1 MGTQQTHQK
10 NNLKLYNTMNSPS
23 PTSIMNDIEKRANDP
38 LQVLATQKKVSFD
51 ENNLRENMGKT
62 KVGVENR
69 TEAEVVSLEEN
80 TTDILNEKLG
90 DDRRDEMPGLK
101 GVVKP
106 RDEDILSGRGAGV
119 NLHPGNVFFRKL
131 IQANKQKYIRGD
143 PGEKK
148 RIIKKIVEVAENH
161 GRFLKQDLKTELWL
175 PISTDDARKKTGQA
189 LRENAPAIKKQQSE
203 MKKKMQY
210 GHAAALQSLLP
221 HRHEM
226 EVMGGP
232 TPPHSPQI
240 TNNFGPSPV
249 LSHSSPTNILWS
261 RMNMLQ
267 EKQEQLKRKQRELED
282 EQNQLMQYFYQ
293 MTASL
298 TKPSPVHSTY
308 FMNPSNDCSSDS
320 DSDYMYS
327 RGQKKRRIIV
337 PGH

>member
-1 MGTQQTHQK
+1 MG
-10 NNLKLYNTMNSPS
+10 
-23 PTSIMNDIEKRANDP
+23 
-38 LQVLATQKKVSFD
+38 
-51 ENNLRENMGKT
+51 
-62 KVGVENR
+62 
-69 TEAEVVSLEEN
+69 
-80 TTDILNEKLG
+80 
-90 DDRRDEMPGLK
+90 
-101 GVVKP
+101 VKP

-203 MKKKMQY
+203 MRKKMQY

-232 TPPHSPQI
+232 TPPHS
-240 TNNFGPSPV
+240 
-249 LSHSSPTNILWS
+249 
-261 RMNMLQ
+261 
-267 EKQEQLKRKQRELED
+267 
-282 EQNQLMQYFYQ
+282 YQ